1 MLLGFAVLQDQENAH
16 AGIHDGSI
24 GLGVKFEAVLVTK
37 SGATLR
43 LMRHEVAESA
53 GDENVRCRSI
63 WHGLTGPP
71 LVRKIC
77 YNEFWKVY
85 SKFGDW
91 EPSRGNA
98 KKHD

>member
-53 GDENVRCRSI
+53 DDEKGEMSLNLARSDGPAASSKNLLHRILESLLKVRR
-63 WHGLTGPP
+63 
-71 LVRKIC
+71 
-77 YNEFWKVY
+77 
-85 SKFGDW
+85 
-91 EPSRGNA
+91 
-98 KKHD
+98 